1 MEQSA
6 PPPQVS
12 PLPEVP
18 GGGLAWSP
26 IGAQASSGMW
36 RGGIARDCVG
46 GGRPGHVKGSEYVQL
61 QGSPCPC
68 CRLLPLAGRPN
79 VQSGH
84 GKPRLEV
91 KECWLFS
98 GASGPAGGGGRG
110 DPGKC
115 LMGACPAGVFRSVN
129 SPGESAAH
137 PTHTTEAQTPPPLLL
152 PSHPTTP
159 WACANMGTQGR
170 GASGPEEE
178 EEERTNSLISLPLI
192 SGEPCSP
199 GTATRKGLEAYGR
212 LRVPPW
218 DSA

>member
-46 GGRPGHVKGSEYVQL
+46 GGRPGHVEGSEFVQL

-115 LMGACPAGVFRSVN
+115 LMGACPAGGFSFRQL
-129 SPGESAAH
+129 PRGICCA
-137 PTHTTEAQTPPPLLL
+137 PHTTEAQSPPPLL
-152 PSHPTTP
+152 
-159 WACANMGTQGR
+159 Q
-170 GASGPEEE
+170 
-178 EEERTNSLISLPLI
+178 
-192 SGEPCSP
+192 
-199 GTATRKGLEAYGR
+199 GLEAYGR
-212 LRVPPW
+212 LREPPW